1 MIEAAVTLKK
11 GGALVIVSENWSD
24 LVKILEAYEITGI
37 NARVIGAAE
46 IRQGKERRSRE
57 CK

>member
-37 NARVIGAAE
+37 NAKVIGAAE
-46 IRQGKERRSRE
+46 IRQGKGN
-57 CK
+57 KNGQ

>member
-1 MIEAAVTLKK
+1 MVEATVTLKK
-11 GGALVIVSENWSD
+11 GGSLAIVSENWAD
-24 LVKILEAYEITGI
+24 LMETLKGYEIRGI
-37 NARVIGAAE
+37 NAREIGAAE

>member
-1 MIEAAVTLKK
+1 MVEATVTLKK
-11 GGALVIVSENWSD
+11 GGPLVIVSESWQD
-24 LVKILEAYEITGI
+24 LMEAIKGYEITGI
-37 NARVIGAAE
+37 NGRVIGASE